1 MTEFG
6 LGHPCAGKDCRE
18 CETCIFDEDL
28 FIDKVQPNKRK
39 DIMSSNLCNFCANL
53 EKSFEH
59 REPGRFDAACRAV
72 TYETWNCSR
81 PRRIDY
87 NLSQTHDIIRP
98 SWCPMNNPNNKHMAL
113 PSHSQT
119 SQPLVPTY
127 TQKPENIEELR
138 KKPVNMLTYSEK
150 RELMKELP
158 KHLAWDEIEE
168 GKTYVIPKI
177 MSQPRKVVKV
187 SSKTS
192 GVCVCHEINEST
204 GNEYSYSCNIYPSD
218 LDAVFIT
225 EYRKF

>member
-18 CETCIFDEDL
+18 CDTCIFDEDL

-39 DIMSSNLCNFCANL
+39 DIMSNNLCNFCANL

-72 TYETWNCSR
+72 TYDTWNCSR

-87 NLSQTHDIIRP
+87 NLSQTQDIVRP

-113 PSHSQT
+113 PTPSQT
-119 SQPLVPTY
+119 SQPLVPPY
-127 TQKPENIEELR
+127 TPKSQNTEELR

-150 RELMKELP
+150 RELLKELP
-158 KHLAWDEIEE
+158 KHLEWDEIEE

>member
-6 LGHPCAGKDCRE
+6 QGHPCSGKDCKD

-72 TYETWNCSR
+72 TYDTWSCSR

-87 NLSQTHDIIRP
+87 NLSQTQDIVRP
-98 SWCPMNNPNNKHMAL
+98 TWCPMNNPNNKHMAL
-113 PSHSQT
+113 PSPSQVST
-119 SQPLVPTY
+119 PLVPPY
-127 TQKPENIEELR
+127 TPKPQNIEELR
-138 KKPVNMLTYSEK
+138 KKSVNLLTYSEK

-158 KHLAWDEIEE
+158 RHLEWDEIEE

-177 MSQPRKVVKV
+177 MNQLRKIVKV

-204 GNEYSYSCNIYPSD
+204 GHEYSYSCNIYPSD